1 MFSAVEFLGVWLL
14 AGAAVATAYNVVKTF
29 VVRRS
34 RRWTD

>member
-1 MFSAVEFLGVWLL
+1 MFSAVLFSFASL
-14 AGAAVATAYNVVKTF
+14 AGASVVTAYNLVKTF